1 MNQFF
6 LERYQKRSA
15 MTALSPRLSNDKTAA
30 SLQQV
35 FMNPSKARALL
46 GGIVGGGTEWYL
58 NRNSPDPLAQAAA
71 ALGGASS
78 GAFAAYHP
86 RGWNMMT
93 VPKVLGGLFAPRAM
107 EALNVH
113 NALSRIS
120 LSDESAAGRFPGMA
134 AKGLLGA
141 GALYALYQL
150 GRAARNVGDGKPLTS
165 VQNEVHTGEGG
176 GGGSAVPPAI
186 NINMPE
192 GFGAPPAA
200 APGQPQLTNGDG
212 SAQSPSPGL
221 GTLKVTLPTRHPN
234 DHETVVEMPLENVGL
249 SQSIYNKIRRDTKRR
264 LRAETDARTVHKAI
278 GDSMTVPDEDIPA
291 LMKVSKY
298 ACLFSTR

>member
-1 MNQFF
+1 M
-6 LERYQKRSA
+6 S
-15 MTALSPRLSNDKTAA
+15 ALSPTLSTSKTAA
-30 SLQQV
+30 SMKQLLLD
-35 FMNPSKARALL
+35 PSKARALI
-46 GGIVGGGTEWYL
+46 GAIAGGGGEWYM
-58 NRNSPDPLAQAAA
+58 NRNSPDPLAQGAA

-86 RGWNMMT
+86 GGWNMMT

-165 VQNEVHTGEGG
+165 VQNEVHTGGG

-192 GFGAPPAA
+192 GFGAAPAA
-200 APGQPQLTNGDG
+200 VPGQPLLTNGDG
-212 SAQSPSPGL
+212 SASSPSPGL

-264 LRAETDARTVHKAI
+264 LRAETDARTLHKPI
-278 GDSMTVPDEDIPA
+278 GDSMTVPDEEVPA

-298 ACLFSTR
+298 ACLFSTH